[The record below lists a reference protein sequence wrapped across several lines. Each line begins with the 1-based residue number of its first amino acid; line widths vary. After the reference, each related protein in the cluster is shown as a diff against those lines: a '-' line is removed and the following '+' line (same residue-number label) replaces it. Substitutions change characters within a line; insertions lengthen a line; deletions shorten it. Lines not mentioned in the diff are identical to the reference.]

1 MVLCKFRLVSL
12 KYDCL
17 QARNGLPCLRAD
29 FIAYSADAVNMQI
42 ICCCYTAV
50 GGSRPEVIKPMTPR
64 AEYSKEDARATLR
77 EEFEKREANFMS
89 SFGCLSAN
97 SQGRSQP
104 EPPCPIRTAFQVD
117 KDRILF
123 SNAFRRLKH
132 KTQVF
137 LNPSGDEYRT
147 RLTHTLE
154 VAQIARTIAR
164 AMFLNE
170 DLAEAIALG
179 HDLGHTPFGH
189 GGEMVL
195 KEIFSSGFSHQA
207 QSLRMVQLLE
217 NYGQGLNLTYEVRD
231 GILRHSKGYGK
242 IMPDNPKEVPATVE
256 GRVVRVAD
264 IMAYLNHD
272 LDDAIRSG
280 VVTEADTPDRCVTVL
295 GCTHDDRVTVMMTDL
310 ITHSQPR
317 EGQLELNMS
326 DRVFGAMTELRQF
339 LYKKVYR
346 SGKVHNEFVK
356 AKKIMSELFTYFL
369 NDEAQLAEELDK
381 MRLLVVGSNGASK
394 ERLVCDL
401 LACMTDRYAL
411 SLYARIFF
419 PSPTC

>member
-1 MVLCKFRLVSL
+1 MSL
-12 KYDCL
+12 
-17 QARNGLPCLRAD
+17 RR
-29 FIAYSADAVNMQI
+29 
-42 ICCCYTAV
+42 
-50 GGSRPEVIKPMTPR
+50 
-64 AEYSKEDARATLR
+64 
-77 EEFEKREANFMS
+77 EFENRESNFMS
-89 SFGCLSAN
+89 PCGCLSAH
-97 SQGRSQP
+97 SQGRVKP

-189 GGEMVL
+189 GGETVL
-195 KEIFSSGFSHQA
+195 KEIFSETFSHQT
-207 QSLRMVQLLE
+207 QGLRVVQVLE
-217 NYGQGLNLTYEVRD
+217 NCGAGLNLTYEVRD
-231 GILRHSKGYGK
+231 GIVKHSKGYGK
-242 IMPDNPKEVPATVE
+242 IIPDDLQELPATME

-280 VVTEADTPDRCVTVL
+280 VIHESDIPAQCIQVL
-295 GCTHDDRVTVMMTDL
+295 GGTHNDRITTMMTDL
-310 ITHSQPR
+310 ISQTRPR
-317 EGQLELNMS
+317 NGQLILNMS
-326 DRVFGAMTELRQF
+326 DSVYAAMTELRQF
-339 LYKKVYR
+339 LYEYVYR
-346 SGKVHNEFVK
+346 SPMVHNEFVK
-356 AKKIMSELFTYFL
+356 AKKIMSELY
-369 NDEAQLAEELDK
+369 AQLLVDERMLAAELEK
-381 MRLLVVGSNGASK
+381 MRLPALVPDASK
-394 ERLVCDL
+394 KRMVCDL

-411 SLYARIFF
+411 SLYARTFF
-419 PSPTC
+419 PSQMS

>member
-1 MVLCKFRLVSL
+1 MQSL
-12 KYDCL
+12 GSWYGQEVMNIMTSHAKL
-17 QARNGLPCLRAD
+17 LN
-29 FIAYSADAVNMQI
+29 NK
-42 ICCCYTAV
+42 V
-50 GGSRPEVIKPMTPR
+50 G
-64 AEYSKEDARATLR
+64 TLR

-89 SFGCLSAN
+89 PFGSLSAN
-97 SQGRSQP
+97 SQGRSRP
-104 EPPCPIRTAFQVD
+104 ESSCPIRTAFQVD

-137 LNPSGDEYRT
+137 LNPTGDEYRT

-154 VAQIARTIAR
+154 VAQIARTMAR

-189 GGEMVL
+189 GGEAVL
-195 KEIFSSGFSHQA
+195 KEIFSPAFSHQA
-207 QSLRMVQLLE
+207 QSLRVIQVLE
-217 NYGQGLNLTYEVRD
+217 NFGQGLNLTYEVRD

-242 IMPDNPKEVPATVE
+242 IMPDDPKELPCTVE

-280 VVTEADTPDRCVTVL
+280 VIRESDIPEPCVQLL
-295 GCTHDDRVTVMMTDL
+295 GKTHDERVNTMITDL
-310 ITHSQPR
+310 ISHSQP
-317 EGQLELNMS
+317 ENGHLDLTMS
-326 DRVFGAMTELRQF
+326 DPVFEAMTELRHF
-339 LYKKVYR
+339 LYEKVYR
-346 SGKVHNEFVK
+346 SAKVHNEFVK
-356 AKKIMSELFTYFL
+356 AKKIMSELFTHL
-369 NDEAQLAEELDK
+369 CENERILAEELEK
-381 MRLLVVGSNGASK
+381 MRLSALGSNGSSK

-401 LACMTDRYAL
+401 LACMTDRYAI
-411 SLYARIFF
+411 SLYTRIFF
-419 PSPTC
+419 PAPTI